1 MPIMINRG
9 KEMLRISPKD
19 SKKIEYSANQGR
31 SWIVRYSGSSN
42 TGAFSDLMDA
52 GKEILGTTD
61 KGLFYSTND
70 GRSWIC
76 RKRGISNGRSKCSK
90 STKLKWIGKKFP
102 RTVTL
107 YGHQPCWISS
117 ESALTGRYFP
127 IPGVKPSSRKKP
139 RNSSRFIGIG
149 RCYQETVTS
158 I

>member
-19 SKKIEYSANQGR
+19 QGR

-76 RKRGISNGRSKCSK
+76 RKRG
-90 STKLKWIGKKFP
+90 
-102 RTVTL
+102 
-107 YGHQPCWISS
+107 
-117 ESALTGRYFP
+117 
-127 IPGVKPSSRKKP
+127 
-139 RNSSRFIGIG
+139 
-149 RCYQETVTS
+149 
-158 I
+158 